1 MFSEKHFGF
10 AEVSHFPTFD
20 IYVFLNSMN
29 QVEMNKQAKLSEHLA
44 SPSVAALSH
53 SSELNG
59 LRLSPHFS
67 LGELTRSKSHPEIYN
82 VPSHVHIENL
92 KRVCVWLEALRER
105 YNERYVLSEKSPT
118 GARPQGAVS
127 VPGDAGGQVP
137 KVEVFGE
144 NFISRPDPEVISRP
158 DPEEPIVITS
168 GYRSAELNRK
178 VGGVATSNHLTGCA
192 VDIRVAGKEQLIR
205 YACILLDYADETKLD
220 FDELLLEHGANGVI
234 WLHFAVRAPTEPN
247 RRKINFLK
255 G

>member
-1 MFSEKHFGF
+1 
-10 AEVSHFPTFD
+10 
-20 IYVFLNSMN
+20 MN
-29 QVEMNKQAKLSEHLA
+29 QVEMNKEAKLSA
-44 SPSVAALSH
+44 
-53 SSELNG
+53 
-59 LRLSPHFS
+59 HFT
-67 LGELTRSKSHPEIYN
+67 LGELTRSKSHPEVYN

-105 YNERYVLSEKSPT
+105 YNLRYVLA
-118 GARPQGAVS
+118 G
-127 VPGDAGGQVP
+127 AGGQVP

-158 DPEEPIVITS
+158 DPEEARPDPEEPIIITS

-205 YACILLDYADETKLD
+205 YACILLDYADETRQE
-220 FDELLLEHGANGVI
+220 FDELLLEHGAGGVI
-234 WLHFAVRAPTEPN
+234 WLHFAVKAQDN

>member
-1 MFSEKHFGF
+1 MK
-10 AEVSHFPTFD
+10 
-20 IYVFLNSMN
+20 
-29 QVEMNKQAKLSEHLA
+29 QVEVNKEAKLSEH
-44 SPSVAALSH
+44 
-53 SSELNG
+53 
-59 LRLSPHFS
+59 FK

-82 VPSHVHIENL
+82 IPSHVHIENL

-105 YNERYVLSEKSPT
+105 YNRRYVLAGAGGQVPKSRL
-118 GARPQGAVS
+118 AK
-127 VPGDAGGQVP
+127 AGGQVP

-144 NFISRPDPEVISRP
+144 NFISRP

-205 YACILLDYADETKLD
+205 YACILLDYADETKQE

-234 WLHFAVRAPTEPN
+234 WLHFAVRPQGN
-247 RRKINFLK
+247 RRKIGFL
-255 G
+255 

>member
-1 MFSEKHFGF
+1 
-10 AEVSHFPTFD
+10 
-20 IYVFLNSMN
+20 
-29 QVEMNKQAKLSEHLA
+29 MNKQAKLSE
-44 SPSVAALSH
+44 
-53 SSELNG
+53 
-59 LRLSPHFS
+59 HFS

-92 KRVCVWLEALRER
+92 KRVCMWLEALRER
-105 YNERYVLSEKSPT
+105 YNLRYVLAEKSPT
-118 GARPQGAVS
+118 RARPQSEVFVAGAGGQVLR
-127 VPGDAGGQVP
+127 GAGGQVP

-158 DPEEPIVITS
+158 DPEKARPDREEEPIIITS

-205 YACILLDYADETKLD
+205 YACILLDYADETHQD
-220 FDELLLEHGANGVI
+220 FDELLLEHGSNGVI
-234 WLHFAVRAPTEPN
+234 WLHFAVRPPTQQN
-247 RRKINFLK
+247 RRKISFLQ

>member
-1 MFSEKHFGF
+1 
-10 AEVSHFPTFD
+10 
-20 IYVFLNSMN
+20 
-29 QVEMNKQAKLSEHLA
+29 MNKQAKLSE
-44 SPSVAALSH
+44 
-53 SSELNG
+53 
-59 LRLSPHFS
+59 HFS
-67 LGELTRSKSHPEIYN
+67 LGELTRSKSHPEVYN

-92 KRVCVWLEALRER
+92 KRVCVWLEALRAR

-118 GARPQGAVS
+118 GARPQSGVF

-144 NFISRPDPEVISRP
+144 NFISRPDP
-158 DPEEPIVITS
+158 DEEPIIITS

-205 YACILLDYADETKLD
+205 YACILLDYADETKQD
-220 FDELLLEHGANGVI
+220 FDEILLEHGANGVI
-234 WLHFAVRAPTEPN
+234 WLHFAVRAQGN

>member
-1 MFSEKHFGF
+1 M
-10 AEVSHFPTFD
+10 
-20 IYVFLNSMN
+20 
-29 QVEMNKQAKLSEHLA
+29 VEMNQQAKLSEHLA

-67 LGELTRSKSHPEIYN
+67 LGELTRSKSHPEVYN
-82 VPSHVHIENL
+82 IPSRVNIENL

-105 YNERYVLSEKSPT
+105 YNERYVL
-118 GARPQGAVS
+118 
-127 VPGDAGGQVP
+127 AG
-137 KVEVFGE
+137 
-144 NFISRPDPEVISRP
+144 S
-158 DPEEPIVITS
+158 EPIIITS

-205 YACILLDYADETKLD
+205 YACILLDYADETKQD
-220 FDELLLEHGANGVI
+220 FDEILLEHGANGVI
-234 WLHFAVRAPTEPN
+234 WLHFAVRPPGQQN

>member
-1 MFSEKHFGF
+1 
-10 AEVSHFPTFD
+10 
-20 IYVFLNSMN
+20 MN

-82 VPSHVHIENL
+82 IPSHVHIENL

-105 YNERYVLSEKSPT
+105 YNERYVLSEKSST
-118 GARPQGAVS
+118 GARPQGAVF
-127 VPGDAGGQVP
+127 VPGAAGGQVPKSRLANAGGQVP

-144 NFISRPDPEVISRP
+144 NFISRPDT
-158 DPEEPIVITS
+158 EEPIVITS

-178 VGGVATSNHLTGCA
+178 VGGVTTSNHLTGCA

-205 YACILLDYADETKLD
+205 YACILLDYSDETKQD
-220 FDELLLEHGANGVI
+220 FDEILLEHGANGVI
-234 WLHFAVRAPTEPN
+234 WLHFAVRAPTEQN